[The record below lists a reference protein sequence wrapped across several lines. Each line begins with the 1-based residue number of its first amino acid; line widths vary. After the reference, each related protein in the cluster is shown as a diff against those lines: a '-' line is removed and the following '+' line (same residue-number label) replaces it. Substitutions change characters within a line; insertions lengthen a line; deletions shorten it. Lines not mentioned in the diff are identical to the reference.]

1 MSDSL
6 SLSPLDKPTSARRAF
21 LSRRQWLAASAALP
35 FLLPGCERDPGLL
48 RIVVIPKGMT
58 HEFWLSIHRGAERAA
73 DDFKVEGTR
82 VQIIWDGPLRERD
95 ILEQIA
101 IVDRRIATGVN
112 GIVLAPQHSRI
123 MSAPVKRAQ
132 EENIP
137 VVVIDSG
144 LADEAGMIKY
154 VATDNYNG
162 GWLAA
167 EHLARTLGAEGKTEP
182 KLILLRYQVGSE
194 STERREQG
202 FLDYFDPDKRD
213 RPRHGPLP
221 TVRWLSDNQYAGATR
236 DSASRAAGPLV
247 QQFKDQADAIFAPNE
262 SSASGTLDVLRSQ
275 ELNFGDPKNKRRI
288 HLMGFDSSKPL
299 LQAIADGDVDG
310 SIIQDPYKMGYVGVT
325 VLVRF
330 IQGEDVNEHRTQM
343 TQSTGEYLVTRANVH
358 DPETVKRFD
367 PAEQAKRNMREELV
381 MTATS

>member
-1 MSDSL
+1 M
-6 SLSPLDKPTSARRAF
+6 F
-21 LSRRQWLAASAALP
+21 GILSRRRWLAAAASLP
-35 FLLPGCERDPGLL
+35 FFSIGCKRDDSIL

-58 HEFWLSIHRGAERAA
+58 HEFWQSIHRGAERAA
-73 DDFKVEGTR
+73 ADLAARKVR

-95 ILEQIA
+95 ILEQIQ

-123 MSAPVKRAQ
+123 MSAPVKRAK

-137 VVVIDSG
+137 VVIIDSG
-144 LADEAGMIKY
+144 LAYEEGMIKY

-167 EHLARTLGAEGKTEP
+167 KQLAKTLAAEGKTEP

-194 STERREQG
+194 STEQREQG
-202 FLDYFDPDKRD
+202 FLDYFDPGKKPGRQ
-213 RPRHGPLP
+213 PPP
-221 TVRWLSDNQYAGATR
+221 KVRWLSTNQYAGATR
-236 DSASRAAGPLV
+236 DSASRAAAPLV
-247 QQFKDQADAIFAPNE
+247 QQFKEQVDGIFAPNE

-275 ELNFGDPKNKRRI
+275 ELNFGRDSNARRI

-310 SIIQDPYKMGYVGVT
+310 SIIQDPYKMGYLAT
-325 VLVRF
+325 RILVRYLR
-330 IQGEDVNEHRTQM
+330 GKDVNAGRTDM
-343 TQSTGEYLVTRANVH
+343 VRSTGEHLVTRDNVA
-358 DPETVKRFD
+358 DDETTKRYD
-367 PAEQAKRNMREELV
+367 AAKQAQRDMEAEVGFTEVE
-381 MTATS
+381 